1 MHSKS
6 IISGEHEASILVVS
20 SDAKGTPLICEE
32 GLSFWGGVDP
42 KSGKIID
49 TYHSQYGQLVRD
61 RILIMP
67 SSRGSCSG
75 SGVLLELAIKG
86 MAPSALIFKEKEDT
100 LTLGV
105 IVANYLFNCN
115 LPIIRLCKKVY
126 DVVAKSKSVQIKG
139 KNLLADNFKFELEV
153 PKEKELQLSD
163 QEKKMLSGFHG
174 EAVQLAMKI
183 LCKMAIA
190 KQAKEFVVVTRVHID
205 GCILASESNLIF
217 AEKMANMGAKVS
229 VPTTTNAISIDLD
242 NFQAKS
248 KHSDF
253 DLAAKRLADAYLE
266 MGALPSFT
274 CAPYQS
280 DDRPCAGENIG
291 WSESNAVIY
300 ANSVLGARTAK
311 HPDFLDLFVALTGRA
326 PLSDLYVDQNR
337 KPDDIIHVDAFNK
350 YDDTFWPMLG
360 WLAGKKTPSSVPLLK
375 GLEKQ
380 KPSPDN
386 LRALCASF
394 GTTSNAAM
402 LHLAGVTLE
411 SKMQVKPNAKHYR
424 ITKNDFI
431 QVWDTFNV
439 GPTNIQLIA
448 LGSPHLS
455 LQELQEFLFW
465 MDGNQCSPNVKVM
478 VTIGRDTKKQ
488 ASATGMLNIL
498 EKLGIE
504 VISDLCWCSITE
516 PTFPSKVKTVIT
528 NSGKYAH
535 YGPAL
540 SGREVRFGGLK
551 ECAEVAKSG
560 YWKNQ
565 LPSWLID

>member
-6 IISGEHEASILVVS
+6 RISGEHEASILVVS
-20 SDAKGTPLICEE
+20 ADAKGTPLICEE

-49 TYHSQYGQLVRD
+49 TFHSQYGHLVRD

-75 SGVLLELAIKG
+75 SGVLLELAIRG
-86 MAPSALIFKEKEDT
+86 MAPSAIIFKEMEDT
-100 LTLGV
+100 LTLGA

-115 LPIIRLCKKVY
+115 LPIIRLGKKVY
-126 DVVAKSKSVQIKG
+126 DVVSKSKTVQIKG
-139 KNLLADNFKFELEV
+139 KNLLADNFKFELKV
-153 PKEKELQLSD
+153 PKEKELQLSE
-163 QEKKMLSGFHG
+163 QEKKMLSGSHG
-174 EAVQLAMKI
+174 DAVQLAIKI
-183 LCKMAIA
+183 LCKMALA
-190 KQAKEFVVVTRVHID
+190 KEAKEFVEVTRVHID
-205 GCILASESNLIF
+205 GCIFASDANLIF
-217 AEKMANMGAKVS
+217 AEKMASMGAKVS
-229 VPTTTNAISIDLD
+229 VPTTTNAISINLE
-242 NFQAKS
+242 NFQAKTN
-248 KHSDF
+248 HSDF
-253 DLAAKRLADAYLE
+253 DLAAKKLADAYLE

-280 DDRPCAGENIG
+280 NDRPCAGENIG

-300 ANSVLGARTAK
+300 ANSILGARTAK
-311 HPDFLDLFVALTGRA
+311 HPDFLDLFIALTGRA

-337 KPDDIIHVDAFNK
+337 EPEDIIHVDAFSK
-350 YDDTFWPMLG
+350 CDDTFWPMLG
-360 WLAGKKTPSSVPLLK
+360 WLAGKKTPNSVPLLK
-375 GLEKQ
+375 GVEKQ

-402 LHLAGVTLE
+402 LHLAGVTPENEMEAKLD
-411 SKMQVKPNAKHYR
+411 AKHHR
-424 ITKNDFI
+424 ITKDDFI
-431 QVWDTFNV
+431 QAWDTFNI

-448 LGSPHLS
+448 LGSPHSS
-455 LQELQEFLFW
+455 LQELKEFLFW
-465 MDGNQCSPNVKVM
+465 MDGNPCSPNVKVM
-478 VTIGRDTKKQ
+478 VTIGRNTKKE
-488 ASATGMLNIL
+488 ASATGILHTL

-516 PTFPSKVKTVIT
+516 PTFPPKAKTVIT

-565 LPSWLID
+565 LPSWLDD

>member
-6 IISGEHEASILVVS
+6 SMSGEHEASILVVS

-42 KSGKIID
+42 KSGRIID

-86 MAPSALIFKEKEDT
+86 MAPSAIIFLEMEDT
-100 LTLGV
+100 LTLGA
-105 IVANYLFNCN
+105 IVANHLFNCN
-115 LPIIRLCKKVY
+115 LPIIRLCKKAY
-126 DVVAKSKSVQIKG
+126 NVVSKSKTVQIKG
-139 KNLLADNFKFELEV
+139 KNLFADKFKFELEI
-153 PKEKELQLSD
+153 PREKELQLSEP
-163 QEKKMLSGFHG
+163 EKKMLSGSHG
-174 EAVQLAMKI
+174 QALQLAMKI
-183 LCKMAIA
+183 LCKMALA
-190 KQAKEFVVVTRVHID
+190 KKAKKFIEVTRVHID
-205 GCILASESNLIF
+205 GCIFASGSNLIF
-217 AEKMANMGAKVS
+217 AEKMASIGAKVS
-229 VPTTTNAISIDLD
+229 VPTTTNAISVNFE
-242 NFQAKS
+242 NFQAKTQ
-248 KHSDF
+248 HTEF
-253 DLAAKRLADAYLE
+253 DLAAKKLADAYLE

-311 HPDFLDLFVALTGRA
+311 HPDFLDLFIALTGRA
-326 PLSDLYVDQNR
+326 PLSDLYVEQNR
-337 KPDDIIHVDAFNK
+337 KPEAIIYVDAFSK

-360 WLAGKKTPSSVPLLK
+360 WLAGKKTPHSVPLLK

-380 KPSPDN
+380 RPSPDN

-402 LHLAGVTLE
+402 LHLAGVTPE
-411 SKMQVKPNAKHYR
+411 NEMQAKLNARHYR
-424 ITKNDFI
+424 ITKDDFI
-431 QVWDTFNV
+431 EVWDTFNI

-448 LGSPHLS
+448 LGSPHSS
-455 LQELQEFLFW
+455 LQELKEFLFW
-465 MDGNQCSPNVKVM
+465 MDGNQCNPNVKVM
-478 VTIGRDTKKQ
+478 VTIGRETKKE
-488 ASATGMLNIL
+488 ASATGILQIL

-516 PTFPSKVKTVIT
+516 STFPPKAKTVIT

-540 SGREVRFGGLK
+540 SGRQVRFGGLK

-565 LPSWLID
+565 LPSWLDD